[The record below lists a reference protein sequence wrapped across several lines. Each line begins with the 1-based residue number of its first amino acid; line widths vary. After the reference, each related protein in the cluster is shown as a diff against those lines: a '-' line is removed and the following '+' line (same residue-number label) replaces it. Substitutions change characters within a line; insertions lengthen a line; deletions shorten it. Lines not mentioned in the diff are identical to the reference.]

1 MKRANENIKA
11 IVKTLEQIGYS
22 VGVETVFRDW
32 CECCALAIANGCDLP
47 HGEVWERREK
57 RYLDIIGK
65 YKKDALLF
73 PDMLAHLTNAFE
85 TEPLADHLGCV
96 YMECFGGNKNLG
108 QCFTPQ
114 AVCEACAKLV
124 DVPKD
129 HETHTLYEPA
139 CGGGAMIIAY
149 LKACFDAGYEYQR
162 LLKIYAADLD
172 SLCCH
177 MCYVQLSLLGARA
190 TVAQQNT
197 LTLKTFDVFKTPM
210 EMLWPMTLSWNET
223 DEKADEKPDE
233 IDAEL
238 YEILYGKPEK
248 SDESTEPQE
257 RETHTGCGNEI
268 QLKLF

>member
-1 MKRANENIKA
+1 MKAVDAEIKQ

-32 CECCALAIANGCDLP
+32 CECCALAIANGCDPLR
-47 HGEVWERREK
+47 GKTWERREK
-57 RYLDIIGK
+57 RYLDIIGR
-65 YKKDALLF
+65 YKKDAALF
-73 PDMLAHLTNAFE
+73 PDMLVHLTNAFE
-85 TEPLADHLGCV
+85 IDPWNDYLGRV

-129 HETHTLYEPA
+129 REPHTLYEPA

-149 LKACFDAGYEYQR
+149 LKECHDAGYEYQR

-177 MCYVQLSLLGARA
+177 MCFVQLSLLGARA
-190 TVAQQNT
+190 TVARQNA
-197 LTLKTFDVFKTPM
+197 LSLETFDIFETPM
-210 EMLWPMTLSWNET
+210 ERLWPMTLSFGENEEKQ
-223 DEKADEKPDE
+223 DENPDE
-233 IDAEL
+233 IDPEL
-238 YEILYGKPEK
+238 YEILYGVPEA
-248 SDESTEPQE
+248 
-257 RETHTGCGNEI
+257 
-268 QLKLF
+268 